1 MQPSNYEAIDHDLR
15 TGPAAIPVTVLTGF
29 LGAGKTTLMNR
40 ILNGDHGLRVA
51 VLVNDFGS
59 LNIDAE
65 LIVGVESDVISLAN
79 GCICCTIRDD
89 LIETTMQTINRP
101 ERPEYILLEAS
112 GVADPSAI
120 MLTFGADCFR
130 DRIRLDSIIC
140 VVDAEQVLA
149 VPELMELKI
158 RQMAFADLNILN
170 KVDLVD
176 RARIDQIRAWLDSRF
191 HRYRLVEASHGNVPL
206 EVLLSV
212 GPSTRHKR
220 TSTCMPS
227 KMAAATAHSVIT
239 TTTRTTSRRLS
250 APGAT
255 KARCPCRWRRCGKW
269 CTNCR
274 LTFIEPRALSTR
286 RTCQSDGLCSKW
298 SGSA

>member
-1 MQPSNYEAIDHDLR
+1 MSRTADVCHDCAR
-15 TGPAAIPVTVLTGF
+15 
-29 LGAGKTTLMNR
+29 
-40 ILNGDHGLRVA
+40 
-51 VLVNDFGS
+51 S
-59 LNIDAE
+59 AE

-89 LIETTMQTINRP
+89 LIETTMETINRP

-112 GVADPSAI
+112 GVAEPSAI
-120 MLTFGADCFR
+120 MVTFGADCFR

-191 HRYRLVEASHGNVPL
+191 HRYLLVEASHGDVPL

-212 GPSTRHKR
+212 GRFDPAQADLNLHALD
-220 TSTCMPS
+220 
-227 KMAAATAHSVIT
+227 KMAAATAHSVIR

-255 KARCPCRWRRCGKW
+255 RARCPCRWRRCGKW
-269 CTNCR
+269 CANCR

-286 RTCQSDGLCSKW
+286 RTCQRDGLCSKW

>member
-1 MQPSNYEAIDHDLR
+1 M
-15 TGPAAIPVTVLTGF
+15 
-29 LGAGKTTLMNR
+29 
-40 ILNGDHGLRVA
+40 
-51 VLVNDFGS
+51 
-59 LNIDAE
+59 
-65 LIVGVESDVISLAN
+65 ISLAN

-89 LIETTMQTINRP
+89 LIETTMETINRP

-112 GVADPSAI
+112 GVAEPSAI

-176 RARIDQIRAWLDSRF
+176 RARIDQIKAWLDSRF

-212 GPSTRHKR
+212 GRFDPAQADLNLHALEDGG
-220 TSTCMPS
+220 C
-227 KMAAATAHSVIT
+227 TAHSVDHDHHAHDQSKT
-239 TTTRTTSRRLS
+239 FSTWSYES
-250 APGAT
+250 ATAHVAGGVAGSGAPT
-255 KARCPCRWRRCGKW
+255 A
-269 CTNCR
+269 
-274 LTFIEPRALSTR
+274 A
-286 RTCQSDGLCSKW
+286 
-298 SGSA
+298 